1 MPAQQPQAPR
11 SPGVR
16 SVSRQSVVG
25 ASGANAGPGMFDE
38 HTRLYSEDES
48 ESTGLIEQPVP
59 ANQRRIYMIGSAVI
73 LVLTIILL
81 LLALLPH

>member
-1 MPAQQPQAPR
+1 
-11 SPGVR
+11 
-16 SVSRQSVVG
+16 
-25 ASGANAGPGMFDE
+25 MFDE